1 MAPIETSH
9 HPDADGTPKFAA
21 VILAG
26 GSGTRFWPR
35 SRRSR
40 AKQVLAL
47 DGESTMIQQT
57 LERLLTVAAPEDVWV
72 ITNRWLED
80 VISEQLPSVPAAHIL
95 SEPCPRNTAPACA
108 LAAFLLERTAPD
120 TVLGIFPSDHVV
132 ANTARFARVLA
143 TGIRIAAAG
152 ENIVVLG
159 VPPTRPETGYGYI
172 ERGESVPLDLIAP
185 EAFEIPEASES
196 PESAAAQEQEAPIVA
211 HRVRRFR
218 EKPDAHTAERFL
230 SLGNYVWNGGIFLWS
245 VRTLAN
251 AIREHAPDMA
261 PILETI
267 AAAFGTDDFE
277 HVFAQQYPLCE
288 NISID
293 YAVLEPR
300 SSKGEKRSRIFSLP
314 ADFGWSDLGS
324 WASLHEHRSAQEADN
339 VVDGETTSLMAI
351 QSSGNYVHAPG
362 RMVAL
367 LGVQDLVVV
376 ETADALLI
384 TTRGRSQ
391 DVSKLVHA
399 IHQSGREDL
408 I

>member
-1 MAPIETSH
+1 MAYDPNSR
-9 HPDADGTPKFAA
+9 PNFAA

-35 SRRSR
+35 SRRAR

-47 DGESTMIQQT
+47 DGERTMIQQT
-57 LERLLTVAAPEDVWV
+57 LARLLPVTPIENVWV
-72 ITNRWLED
+72 ITNSLLQG
-80 VISEQLPSVPAAHIL
+80 VIADQLKGVPASQIL

-108 LAAFLLERTAPD
+108 LAAFLLERTEPD

-132 ANTARFARVLA
+132 IDQARFAEVLSA
-143 TGIRIAAAG
+143 AIRLAAAG

-172 ERGESVPLDLIAP
+172 EQGDPITLNGN
-185 EAFEIPEASES
+185 IP
-196 PESAAAQEQEAPIVA
+196 A

-245 VRTLAN
+245 TRTLAN

-261 PILETI
+261 PHLEAI
-267 AAAFGTDDFE
+267 AAAYGTPQFDQ
-277 HVFAQQYPLCE
+277 VFAEQYPLCE

-293 YAVLEPR
+293 YAVLERR
-300 SSKGEKRSRIFSLP
+300 SAKGEQRSRIFSLP
-314 ADFGWSDLGS
+314 ADFGWNDLGS
-324 WASLHEHRSAQEADN
+324 WASLHEHLGTSESDN
-339 VVDGETTSLMAI
+339 IHDGETTGLVAI
-351 QSSGNYVHAPG
+351 QSTGNYVFAPG

-367 LGVQDLVVV
+367 LGVSDLVVV
-376 ETADALLI
+376 ETEDALLI
-384 TTRGRSQ
+384 TTRHRSQ
-391 DVSKLVHA
+391 DVSKVVRALHE
-399 IHQSGREDL
+399 SGREEL

>member
-1 MAPIETSH
+1 MPTNP
-9 HPDADGTPKFAA
+9 HPPKFAA

-35 SRRSR
+35 SRRAR

-47 DGESTMIQQT
+47 DGEATMIQQT
-57 LERLLTVAAPEDVWV
+57 LARLLPVTRPEDVWV
-72 ITNRWLED
+72 ITNHLLQEA
-80 VISEQLPSVPAAHIL
+80 ISTQLPHVPAAHIL

-108 LAAFLLERTAPD
+108 LAAFLLEPTEPS

-132 ANTARFARVLA
+132 ADPARFAEVLA

-172 ERGESVPLDLIAP
+172 EQGDSVPLDLLAPDGAP
-185 EAFEIPEASES
+185 EPEAPALDL
-196 PESAAAQEQEAPIVA
+196 PEPVTRRIVA

-230 SLGNYVWNGGIFLWS
+230 SLGNFVWNGGIFLWS
-245 VRTLAN
+245 ARTLAN
-251 AIREHAPDMA
+251 AIREHIPDMA
-261 PILETI
+261 APLEAI
-267 AAAFGTDDFE
+267 AAAFGTPAFE
-277 HVFAQQYPLCE
+277 QVFAEQYPLCE

-293 YAVLEPR
+293 YAVLERR
-300 SSKGEKRSRIFSLP
+300 SAKGEQRSRIFSLP
-314 ADFGWSDLGS
+314 ADFGWNDLGS
-324 WASLHEHRSAQEADN
+324 WASLHEHLGSSEADN
-339 VVDGETTSLMAI
+339 IHDGATTGLVAI
-351 QSSGNYVHAPG
+351 QSTGNYVFAPH

-367 LGVQDLVVV
+367 LGVRDLVVV
-376 ETADALLI
+376 ETEDALLI
-384 TTRGRSQ
+384 TTRARSQ
-391 DVSKLVHA
+391 DVSKVVRALHE
-399 IHQSGREDL
+399 SGREEL